1 MLPLEIPVADTAEVI
16 LLSKMADPIQNGQ
29 VIAILAPVQITG
41 IIQEIITAEVINLRL
56 NHQDH
61 TPLVQEEDLQV

>member
-1 MLPLEIPVADTAEVI
+1 MLPLDIPAADTAEVI

-29 VIAILAPVQITG
+29 VIAILVPVQITG
-41 IIQEIITAEVINLRL
+41 IIQEIITAEVINLLL

-61 TPLVQEEDLQV
+61 TPLVQEEVPQE